1 MPILSRI
8 TNYLRNIL
16 AREKT
21 DHDLD
26 DEVRSYSDLLAQEK
40 MREGISPQEARRKA
54 ILELGGIE
62 QVKEQVREARA
73 GAWLDS
79 LLQDLRY
86 ATRMLRK
93 NPGFTAITVLTLA
106 LGIGASTAVF
116 SLVNTILLKPLPY
129 SDAEKIVMPVR
140 LAPPTLNLGYEEI
153 NWGLPESQLLIHQSK
168 AFQSVGVL
176 KNDSFNLTAAGEP
189 ALLDGVRVS
198 AGFFPTMGA
207 APVLGRAFTT
217 DEDQP
222 GHEHETV
229 LSYRLWL
236 DRFGGDPNIL
246 GRSVQLNSSA
256 YTVVG
261 VMPPGF
267 VFPRGEDMPAAF
279 NFPRESQLWVP
290 LALPATKIHREDPD
304 ELSVIA
310 RLKSGVSLAQ
320 AQAEMNVFAKTQEQ
334 QNPGGQGWFN
344 SRVTPLARVVA
355 GDTRRPLILILCAVC
370 VVLLIACA
378 NIASLL
384 LTRSLAR
391 RKEFSLRAALGAG
404 SRRIIRQLLTE
415 SLLLAATAGLLG
427 ILVAE
432 AGIYL
437 VKVFGPANIPR
448 LAEVSL
454 DLRVLAF
461 AIGITLA
468 TGILFGLAPAM
479 GASRC
484 DLVESLKEGGLR
496 SSGSSAGQR
505 LRKTLLVS
513 EVALALV
520 LVVAAG
526 LLLQTFFHL
535 LSVDPGF
542 NPSRVLT
549 FELSLPDSKYQD
561 TAHIVALY
569 RTILD
574 RLQSVPG
581 VQSVGIV
588 KTVPMGGATDGSGIR
603 FTEDPPRDNRQLA
616 YSNFVVGSPGFFSA
630 VGTPVLRGR
639 DFLETD
645 VLESAPVAIVNSAM
659 AKKFWPGQDPVG
671 QHVGLGSKRYPLMT
685 VVGVV
690 ADIKHL
696 SFREEPGPEIYVP
709 FTQKSYPS
717 LLTMQ
722 VVLRTKSDPA
732 AMTASARDAIHSVDP
747 DLPLAAVTTLD
758 ALVNTSM
765 AQPRFSVLLLGAFAA
780 LALLLASIGLYGVIS
795 YSVAQRTQ
803 EIGIRMAL
811 GAQRGAVFA
820 MVLRE
825 GIGLAL
831 FGIVIGVAVAL
842 AVTQALAAFLYG
854 VRPAD
859 PLTFVTVSI
868 VLLCVALAASYIPAR
883 RATRVDP
890 MVALRHD

>member
-1 MPILSRI
+1 MSILSRI
-8 TNYLRNIL
+8 GSGLENLFR
-16 AREKT
+16 KT
-21 DHDLD
+21 RIDRDLD
-26 DEVRSYSDLLAQEK
+26 AEVRSYADLLAQEK
-40 MREGISPQEARRKA
+40 MRAGLTPEEAGRRA
-54 ILELGGIE
+54 RIDLGGIE
-62 QVKEQVREARA
+62 QVKEDVRDVRA
-73 GAWLDS
+73 GASLDS
-79 LLQDLRY
+79 FLQDLRY
-86 ATRMLRK
+86 GARMLRQD
-93 NPGFTAITVLTLA
+93 PGFAAIAILTLA

-116 SLVNTILLKPLPY
+116 SLFNIILLEPLPY
-129 SDAEKIVMPVR
+129 GQAEKIVMPIR
-140 LAPPTLNLGYEEI
+140 LVPPSLNLGYEEI
-153 NWGLPESQLLIHQSK
+153 NWGLPESQSLIHQSR

-176 KNDSFNLTAAGEP
+176 KNDSFNLTGVGEP
-189 ALLDGVRVS
+189 ALLDGIRVS
-198 AGFFPTMGA
+198 AGFFPTMGV
-207 APVLGRAFTT
+207 APALGRTFTAE
-217 DEDQP
+217 EDQP
-222 GHEHETV
+222 GQEHETI

-236 DRFGGDPNIL
+236 DRFGGSRDIL

-261 VMPPGF
+261 VMPRGF
-267 VFPRGEDMPAAF
+267 VFPRAEDMPAAF

-290 LALPATKIHREDPD
+290 LALPAAKAHRDDPD

-310 RLKSGVSLAQ
+310 RLKPGISLAQ
-320 AQAEMNVFAKTQEQ
+320 AQAEMNVFARTREQ
-334 QNPGGQGWFN
+334 QNPGGQGWFD

-355 GDTRRPLILILCAVC
+355 GDTWRPLILILCAVC
-370 VVLLIACA
+370 VVLLITCA

-384 LTRSLAR
+384 LTRSLTR
-391 RKEFSLRAALGAG
+391 RKEFSLRVALGA
-404 SRRIIRQLLTE
+404 SRRRIIRQLLTE
-415 SLLLAATAGLLG
+415 SLLLAATAGFLG
-427 ILVAE
+427 ILAARV
-432 AGIYL
+432 GIYL
-437 VKVFGPANIPR
+437 VKVFGPGNIPR
-448 LAEVSL
+448 LAEVGL

-468 TGILFGLAPAM
+468 TGFLFGLAPAR
-479 GASRC
+479 GAGRC

-496 SSGSSAGQR
+496 SAGSVAGQR

-513 EVALALV
+513 EVALALL

-542 NPSRVLT
+542 NRSRVLT
-549 FELSLPDSKYQD
+549 FELSLPDSKYRD

-569 RTILD
+569 RRILD

-581 VQSVGIV
+581 VQSVGII

-603 FTEDPPRDNRQLA
+603 FTEDPPRDSRELSYA
-616 YSNFVVGSPGFFSA
+616 NFVVGSPGFFSA
-630 VGTPVLRGR
+630 VGTPVLSGR
-639 DFLETD
+639 EFLETD
-645 VLESAPVAIVNSAM
+645 VLDSAPVAIINNAM
-659 AKKFWPGQDPVG
+659 AKKFWPGQDPLG

-685 VVGVV
+685 IVGVV

-696 SFREEPGPEIYVP
+696 SFREVPGPEMYVP

-722 VVLRTKSDPA
+722 VVLRTKTDPT

-747 DLPLAAVTTLD
+747 DLPLAGVTTLD
-758 ALVNTSM
+758 ALVQNSM

-780 LALLLASIGLYGVIS
+780 LALLLASIGLYGVMA
-795 YSVAQRTQ
+795 YSVGQRTQ

-811 GAQRGAVFA
+811 GAQRRTVFG
-820 MVLRE
+820 MILRE

-831 FGIVIGVAVAL
+831 FGIAIGVSVAL
-842 AVTQALAAFLYG
+842 GVTQTMAAFLYG

-859 PLTFVTVSI
+859 PLTFATVSI
-868 VLLCVALAASYIPAR
+868 VLLGVALAASYIPAR

>member
-1 MPILSRI
+1 MPMLSRMI
-8 TNYLRNIL
+8 SFLRSIF
-16 AREKT
+16 ARQQN
-21 DHDLD
+21 DRDLD
-26 DEVRSYSDLLAQEK
+26 DEVRSYAELLAREK
-40 MREGISPQEARRKA
+40 IREGLRPEEAHRSAR
-54 ILELGGIE
+54 IELGGVE
-62 QVKEQVREARA
+62 QIKEQVRDGRP
-73 GAWLDS
+73 GAWLEA

-86 ATRMLRK
+86 GARMLRK
-93 NPGFTAITVLTLA
+93 NPGFTSIAVLTLA

-116 SLVNTILLKPLPY
+116 SLFNTILLKPLPY

-140 LAPPTLNLGYEEI
+140 LAPPSLNLGYEEI
-153 NWGLPESQLLIHQSK
+153 NWGLPESQILIQQSK
-168 AFQSVGVL
+168 AFQSVGVF
-176 KNDSFNLTAAGEP
+176 KNDSFNLTGAGEP
-189 ALLDGVRVS
+189 ALLDGIRVS
-198 AGFFPTMGA
+198 AGFFPTMGV
-207 APVLGRAFTT
+207 APVLGRTFNAE
-217 DEDQP
+217 EDQP
-222 GHEHETV
+222 GHEHETI

-236 DRFGGDPNIL
+236 DRFGGSPAIL
-246 GRSVQLNSSA
+246 GRSVQLNYSA

-261 VMPPGF
+261 VMPPSF
-267 VFPRGEDMPAAF
+267 VFPRAEDMPAAF

-290 LALPATKIHREDPD
+290 LALPAAKAHGDDPD

-310 RLKSGVSLAQ
+310 RLKPGVSLVQ

-355 GDTRRPLILILCAVC
+355 RDTRRPLILILWAVC

-384 LTRSLAR
+384 LTRSLTR

-404 SRRIIRQLLTE
+404 SRRILRQLLTE

-427 ILVAE
+427 ILVAQV
-432 AGIYL
+432 GIYF
-437 VKVFGPANIPR
+437 VKILDPSNIPR
-448 LAEVSL
+448 LAEVGL

-479 GASRC
+479 GSSRG

-496 SSGSSAGQR
+496 SAGSGAGQR

-526 LLLQTFFHL
+526 LLLHTFFHL

-569 RTILD
+569 RTLLD
-574 RLQSVPG
+574 RLQSVSG

-603 FTEDPPRDNRQLA
+603 FTEDPPRDSRQLSYA
-616 YSNFVVGSPGFFSA
+616 NFVVGSPGFFSA

-639 DFLETD
+639 EFLETD
-645 VLESAPVAIVNSAM
+645 VLASAPVAVINSAM

-685 VVGVV
+685 IVGVV

-696 SFREEPGPEIYVP
+696 SFREEPGPEMYVP

-722 VVLRTKSDPA
+722 VVLRTKSDPT

-747 DLPLAAVTTLD
+747 DLPLAGVTTLD
-758 ALVNTSM
+758 ALVNNSM
-765 AQPRFSVLLLGAFAA
+765 AQPRFSVLLLNAFAA

-811 GAQRGAVFA
+811 GAQRSAVFA

-825 GIGLAL
+825 GIGFAL
-831 FGIVIGVAVAL
+831 FGMAIGVAVAL
-842 AVTQALAAFLYG
+842 GVTQTMALSSTECAPRTRSHSSPYQWYCSAS
-854 VRPAD
+854 RSQPAIS
-859 PLTFVTVSI
+859 P
-868 VLLCVALAASYIPAR
+868 
-883 RATRVDP
+883 RAEPRE
-890 MVALRHD
+890 